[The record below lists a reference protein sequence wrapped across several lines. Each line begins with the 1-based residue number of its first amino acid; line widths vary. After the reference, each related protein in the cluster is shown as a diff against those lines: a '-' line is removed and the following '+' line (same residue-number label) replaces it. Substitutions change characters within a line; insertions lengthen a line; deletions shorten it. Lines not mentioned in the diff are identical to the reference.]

1 MKRRYRATACVALSI
16 MIAGVA
22 LHAQVPASSR
32 GTATSVQSGP
42 ETPATPGGRGGG
54 RGGGQAVEP
63 AALIFREA
71 WTRAP
76 QAQPILQANLGN
88 QDLVLHTYGDGTNIR
103 KTFHTTEDYTY
114 TGETVTNWAL
124 TVSDPKNYW
133 DLARDGKV
141 MLRTRNSGMRVTRIV
156 IKTADGKYFVSEEG
170 SPDSNVWMDREYVLS
185 NLKWWTLLVTDT
197 PTNPITVRKPDPNRQ
212 PIVPQA
218 PGQPDL
224 SRVEEVG
231 FTDLMPGGWIPSTS
245 RVHSWAL
252 YGRKVAR

>member
-1 MKRRYRATACVALSI
+1 MSTSKRYILAMASIGAMCVS
-16 MIAGVA
+16 V
-22 LHAQVPASSR
+22 LHAQGPAPTPSAGPA
-32 GTATSVQSGP
+32 GTAPPSV
-42 ETPATPGGRGGG
+42 AGRGAGGGG
-54 RGGGQAVEP
+54 RGGGGE
-63 AALIFREA
+63 AASLIFREA

-88 QDLVLHTYGDGTNIR
+88 QDLVLHTYGDSANIR

-156 IKTADGKYFVSEEG
+156 IKTADGRYFVSEEG

-185 NLKWWTLLVTDT
+185 SLKWWTLLMTDT
-197 PTNPITVRKPDPNRQ
+197 PTNPITVRKPDASRQ

-224 SRVEEVG
+224 SRVDEVG

>member
-1 MKRRYRATACVALSI
+1 MFLASAAF
-16 MIAGVA
+16 
-22 LHAQVPASSR
+22 VPA
-32 GTATSVQSGP
+32 Q
-42 ETPATPGGRGGG
+42 TPQPAEASARQGSAAPAGGRSGG
-54 RGGGQAVEP
+54 RVGGQGNAGRVTEP

-114 TGETVTNWAL
+114 TGETITNWAL

-133 DLARDGKV
+133 DLVRDGKV
-141 MLRTRNSGMRVTRIV
+141 MLRTRNSGMRVTRVV
-156 IKTADGKYFVSEEG
+156 IKTADGQYFVSEEG

-224 SRVEEVG
+224 SRVEEIG

-252 YGRKVAR
+252 YGRKVPR